1 MKPTYILRLD
11 DACPTFDRSQ
21 WFRIE
26 KILDQL
32 KLVPIVAVVPDNQDP
47 TLKETKIGQNFGG
60 GSRKSRT
67 IMVG

>member
-21 WFRIE
+21 WFKIE

-47 TLKETKIGQNFGG
+47 TLKRDEDWPEFWRWIKKKTG
-60 GSRKSRT
+60 
-67 IMVG
+67 